1 MQRCELL
8 TRTAWVE
15 SKKINEKGLKNIW
28 HRKSHPSSHVH
39 KGSPGGINSHG
50 GKNEWNI

>member
-8 TRTAWVE
+8 TRTAWDE
-15 SKKINEKGLKNIW
+15 SKKINEKGLKIFGTGNPI
-28 HRKSHPSSHVH
+28 RVPIVH